1 MKKIFKI
8 IGKIIKGYFVFDII
22 CLAVVGA
29 GELIEEYENNPEY
42 SILDNNETV
51 LRRTYNRFKKWLGLF
66 L

>member
-8 IGKIIKGYFVFDII
+8 IGKIIKGYFVLDII

-42 SILDNNETV
+42 SLLDNNGTV
-51 LRRTYNRFKKWLGLF
+51 LCRTYNRFKKWLGL
-66 L
+66 LS